1 MNETKAARFQRG
13 RRRAKVGG
21 VVSAAAVL
29 VVLAFTPAGAA
40 LAAWTRQTS
49 PIQHGLLAQAIALLL
64 YTVSILVIWE
74 IAFFLALIAL
84 AAADSDTRGGR
95 LAPWET
101 YRSAQQGG
109 ALLAAPIA
117 FVLASVVLA
126 SAWIA
131 GPAWWM
137 AAAAAI
143 GALLVS
149 AMHLAPA
156 LMARAAGAQ
165 PINRPAL
172 VERLGA
178 LARRVRVPI
187 QSIDVLPASSAVT
200 TNALVAGAGDN
211 RRVFVAD
218 AVIRDWSDD
227 EIEVVVAHELAH
239 HVHRDL
245 WSTLVVDVTVLA
257 AGFWSADR
265 VRAWIAPASGSG
277 LAMLPMLALVTCS
290 VWIAAAPFRFAL
302 SRWQERRA
310 DAFALNLT
318 GRADAFQTAIRRL
331 AISHL
336 AEERPSRLTQWL
348 YHRHPSVAERLSA
361 AESFQR
367 RG

>member
-21 VVSAAAVL
+21 VASAAAVL
-29 VVLAFTPAGAA
+29 VVLALTPAGAA
-40 LAAWTRQTS
+40 LAAWTRQAS
-49 PIQHGLLAQAIALLL
+49 PFEYGLLAEVISLLL
-64 YTVSILVIWE
+64 YTVIVLAIWE
-74 IAFFLALIAL
+74 IAFFFALIAL
-84 AAADSDTRGGR
+84 AALDSRGGR

-109 ALLAAPIA
+109 ALLAAPVA

-131 GPAWWM
+131 GPAWWI
-137 AAAAAI
+137 AAAAAV

-149 AMHLAPA
+149 AMHLAPG
-156 LMARAAGAQ
+156 LMARAAGAR

-178 LARRVRVPI
+178 LARRIRVPI
-187 QSIDVLPASSAVT
+187 QSIDVLPASSSVT
-200 TNALVAGAGDN
+200 TNALVAGAGGN

-245 WSTLVVDVTVLA
+245 WSTLVADVAVLA
-257 AGFWSADR
+257 AGFWAADQ
-265 VRAWIAPASGSG
+265 VRLGIAPASGSG
-277 LAMLPMLALVTCS
+277 LAMLPMLALVTCG

-310 DAFALNLT
+310 DMFALRLT
-318 GRADAFQTAIRRL
+318 GRADAFQAAIRRL
-331 AISHL
+331 AASHL

-348 YHRHPSVAERLSA
+348 YHRHPSVADRLGA

>member
-21 VVSAAAVL
+21 VASAAAVL
-29 VVLAFTPAGAA
+29 IVLALTPAGAA
-40 LAAWTRQTS
+40 LAAWTRQAS
-49 PIQHGLLAQAIALLL
+49 PFEYGLLAEAISLLF
-64 YTVSILVIWE
+64 YTVIVLAIWE

-84 AAADSDTRGGR
+84 AALDTRGGR

-109 ALLAAPIA
+109 ALLAAPVA

-131 GPAWWM
+131 GPAWWI
-137 AAAAAI
+137 AAAAAV

-149 AMHLAPA
+149 AMHLAPG

-178 LARRVRVPI
+178 LARRIRVPI
-187 QSIDVLPASSAVT
+187 QSIDVLPASSSVT
-200 TNALVAGAGDN
+200 TNALVAGTGGN

-245 WSTLVVDVTVLA
+245 WSTLVADVAVLA
-257 AGFWSADR
+257 AGFWSADQ
-265 VRAWIAPASGSG
+265 VRSGIAPASGSG

-310 DAFALNLT
+310 DMFALRLT
-318 GRADAFQTAIRRL
+318 GRADAFQAAIRRL
-331 AISHL
+331 AASHL

-348 YHRHPSVAERLSA
+348 YHRHPSVAERLGA